1 MRAYAHRRK
10 QKRRRFHG
18 KKRRNRNEN
27 HLRNA
32 QKIKIQLRQRKRRNE
47 SNEETNE
54 DGDQQNTD
62 NMRKMCVL
70 MLFFF
75 FILALCMF
83 RLFRSLPADTSGWFE
98 FRLAGST
105 LLFYPFTLISFVKP
119 FPIAWDCNRSYV
131 KSTQILLWLIIFS
144 FAHHRWASR
153 EKFQRFECIFFF
165 YRPNWKFLLHHQS
178 RTRFQVLWY
187 SLIRHF
193 FFMRIRIFPRN
204 NNFNNFTKTRFKIWE
219 QHK

>member
-1 MRAYAHRRK
+1 MIKRPFSLCALTLTDESKNGVDFMAKNGEIGMKTIWEMPKKSKYNYVNANAGTRAT
-10 QKRRRFHG
+10 KRRTRTV
-18 KKRRNRNEN
+18 
-27 HLRNA
+27 
-32 QKIKIQLRQRKRRNE
+32 
-47 SNEETNE
+47 TNKTPITCE
-54 DGDQQNTD
+54 
-62 NMRKMCVL
+62 KCV
-70 MLFFF
+70 FWCCFF

-131 KSTQILLWLIIFS
+131 KSTQILLWPIIFS

-193 FFMRIRIFPRN
+193 FFYAYS
-204 NNFNNFTKTRFKIWE
+204 NFLKKQQF
-219 QHK
+219 Q